1 MKLFFALRRCALL
14 VGLVGPLLFG
24 QGAGV
29 EAPAGETAADAAI
42 EAELKTLVAQVKTR
56 LQAGAQ
62 TEAELA
68 PELQA
73 FDALLAKH
81 AGEKTD
87 AVAMVAYM
95 KAALYLQVFEDN
107 AGGLAQLR
115 QVVKDFPE
123 TELGKKLPEMI
134 EGLEKQAEADAL
146 TAVGKVFAPFKE
158 TATDDTVIDLE
169 AYRGKVVLVDF
180 WATWCGPCVDE
191 LPNVL
196 AAYKAHHADGFE
208 VIGISLDKDGAKL
221 AAFTQQQGMSWP
233 QIFDGQGWQNKLAQ
247 AYGIRSIPATFL
259 LDREG
264 KIIAKGLRGE
274 ALSRKVAEAL
284 GKSAAQ

>member
-1 MKLFFALRRCALL
+1 M
-14 VGLVGPLLFG
+14 
-24 QGAGV
+24 
-29 EAPAGETAADAAI
+29 ESAAD
-42 EAELKTLVAQVKTR
+42 
-56 LQAGAQ
+56 QALA
-62 TEAELA
+62 AELA
-68 PELQA
+68 VVVEQVRARLSAGASKEAEFAAELQA

-87 AVAMVAYM
+87 AVAMIGFM
-95 KAALYLQVFEDN
+95 KAGLYLQVFEDTA
-107 AGGLAQLR
+107 AGIAQLR
-115 QVVKDFPE
+115 QLVKDFPE
-123 TELGKKLPEMI
+123 TRAGRELPAMI
-134 EGLEKQAEADAL
+134 DQLEKQAAADAL

-158 TATDDTVIDLE
+158 TATDGTVIDLE

-208 VIGISLDKDGAKL
+208 IIGISLDKDGAKL
-221 AAFTQQQGMSWP
+221 AAFTQQQGMTWP
-233 QIFDGQGWQNKLAQ
+233 QYFDGQGWQNKLST

-259 LDREG
+259 LDPEG

-274 ALSRKVAEAL
+274 ALSNKVAEAL
-284 GKSAAQ
+284 GKVR